1 MKKQKNKGGW
11 LDKYEDGGSVHKAQ
25 NGIKE
30 TINKYLED
38 PYGEAREFAENP
50 DELSN
55 IDNMRHAQAT
65 RLTQEAIANK
75 TGNIPLISD
84 TLGFLG
90 SNALG
95 IGHELTTLFGDKD
108 KRDWSTKLQEFGE
121 DSFNN
126 LFGSAIGTL
135 PIADETKDNII
146 KYASYNN
153 MLPDGY
159 VRGKQGKK
167 DGLSEN
173 VYFKNEDNEVRR
185 PEYQMGGSVH
195 KAQNGPDVERYSNL
209 KKQDNTRTTSHRVVR
224 KPEGFR
230 DYNKTD
236 EEYAEERRLV
246 REKAS
251 KNVLSQ
257 DNWEAFDPDNITRE
271 NLAESSAGLE
281 SQFRYDDKP
290 NFFDDYINPLNMIG
304 GMASNLGQAPLQAE
318 QSNSFLPYATAIGL
332 PLTVGALSG
341 FGAPSTGQFV
351 NNVVNP
357 LAGFAG
363 NTSKT
368 ALRSSVDMVSPV
380 GRKLREIRRAG
391 LKEGLSEKE
400 ISKLQMNQVGITSK
414 QREGYFPIASEI
426 VSEYITPYGYNDVMK
441 RIRNVPR
448 RIIKGET
455 NSKKLMEAFDD
466 VPTDPQIMIESA
478 LSQPRYDAWRLYS
491 GLPQKNKTF
500 RVADTS
506 PINHPSYTP
515 KELDELEKFSLNAEH
530 NLKNDLPSEF
540 GAHKMGL
547 DIENLKVSARPND
560 KKKLFAGY
568 LVDESQ
574 RQLRKLNLMKSGRI
588 DVISD
593 FNQTNIMGR
602 YNRRYFDNKIEYNDI
617 WDLNLKGTGVGDKFN
632 NVDDYFGKPFLSHG
646 QIDYNLPIT
655 ELGYHRAVSKGN
667 ALRYDMGSNK
677 VRAKLDPSEPLPKQK
692 QGGVIKD
699 NNKFKEGG
707 SVPKAQNGPPG
718 QFLKGELKE
727 QPPEPTWLDDLSDG
741 ISDFGTRTL
750 NAITTFGGSAIGD
763 AVNAISPEAAQ
774 NLEDY
779 SAGFI
784 PYTHEQDL
792 VQNRSSNPERWNNRI
807 GDTQDALFSAGID
820 AMTMGLF
827 NKLPGGAL
835 AKGIKNDPTIQRTTI
850 GKGHQT
856 IQELLTPINQT
867 RTQSALPK
875 NMEPYLSR
883 KVYPFNKEQ
892 EVFQSFLSTD
902 KQLKNINSKSIN
914 YDAAGNI
921 IPNFKQGGVIKDD
934 MGQWAHPGEITEIS
948 GNTMATHGYGDIPL
962 YVVPDVGEPR
972 MVQAN
977 TGTQTFPGATKFTEY
992 PMAKNGSLVELN
1004 QLTNFTNYNTPQP
1017 GGWLDKYN

>member
-185 PEYQMGGSVH
+185 PEYQMGGSVPKAQVGETLNIEDFDISEDQIRKMMLRDGNGYNTSNKQEKLPDGYINLNGDIIKLGKINIFKPGNTPAGFKNDSINEFVQYTVEGNDDIFDFPLNWFPKKKKKPEPIINTLQPEEISMPDAGSYNLTGDQELLKKGRDIKTIPYNLSNTVLFKDKGNQYTMDNGELKRKQTREDYRKNNLRPNGKEYQMGGSLPGASGMMYGRTSGNAPMEPGKLK
-195 KAQNGPDVERYSNL
+195 KAQNG
-209 KKQDNTRTTSHRVVR
+209 T
-224 KPEGFR
+224 
-230 DYNKTD
+230 
-236 EEYAEERRLV
+236 
-246 REKAS
+246 
-251 KNVLSQ
+251 
-257 DNWEAFDPDNITRE
+257 
-271 NLAESSAGLE
+271 
-281 SQFRYDDKP
+281 
-290 NFFDDYINPLNMIG
+290 
-304 GMASNLGQAPLQAE
+304 
-318 QSNSFLPYATAIGL
+318 
-332 PLTVGALSG
+332 
-341 FGAPSTGQFV
+341 
-351 NNVVNP
+351 
-357 LAGFAG
+357 
-363 NTSKT
+363 
-368 ALRSSVDMVSPV
+368 
-380 GRKLREIRRAG
+380 
-391 LKEGLSEKE
+391 
-400 ISKLQMNQVGITSK
+400 
-414 QREGYFPIASEI
+414 
-426 VSEYITPYGYNDVMK
+426 
-441 RIRNVPR
+441 
-448 RIIKGET
+448 
-455 NSKKLMEAFDD
+455 
-466 VPTDPQIMIESA
+466 
-478 LSQPRYDAWRLYS
+478 
-491 GLPQKNKTF
+491 
-500 RVADTS
+500 
-506 PINHPSYTP
+506 
-515 KELDELEKFSLNAEH
+515 
-530 NLKNDLPSEF
+530 
-540 GAHKMGL
+540 
-547 DIENLKVSARPND
+547 
-560 KKKLFAGY
+560 
-568 LVDESQ
+568 
-574 RQLRKLNLMKSGRI
+574 
-588 DVISD
+588 
-593 FNQTNIMGR
+593 
-602 YNRRYFDNKIEYNDI
+602 
-617 WDLNLKGTGVGDKFN
+617 
-632 NVDDYFGKPFLSHG
+632 
-646 QIDYNLPIT
+646 
-655 ELGYHRAVSKGN
+655 
-667 ALRYDMGSNK
+667 
-677 VRAKLDPSEPLPKQK
+677 
-692 QGGVIKD
+692 
-699 NNKFKEGG
+699 
-707 SVPKAQNGPPG
+707 PG

-892 EVFQSFLSTD
+892 EVFESFLSTD

-921 IPNFKQGGVIKDD
+921 IPNFKQGGVIKDN